1 MRLRRTAAV
10 AAAVTVTAVTLPGP
24 LTAPAH
30 AAPLG
35 SITVTPAT
43 GSVDTDPMFATATAS
58 ATCPAN
64 YGTNAGLRIA
74 RAGTSQFA
82 NLTRVGDDADYD
94 AVPPTLRPNRSMRAA
109 FGTTPITDG
118 DYTLVIVCT
127 GESAGD
133 HPDVFS
139 TTIRVAGTTWTAG
152 GGGPGPTTGPTT
164 GPTGGPGG
172 SGNKQTLNMQVDPAA
187 TSASPSPTGTP
198 GGGLPRTGSAV
209 ARTAAIGLGL
219 VAAGVLIVRLVRRRR
234 LA

>member
-1 MRLRRTAAV
+1 MRLRRIAAV
-10 AAAVTVTAVTLPGP
+10 AAAVTVAAVTLPGP

-35 SITVTPAT
+35 TITVTPAS
-43 GSVDTDPMFATATAS
+43 GSVDTDPMFTSATAS
-58 ATCPAN
+58 AACPAT

-82 NLTRVGDDADYD
+82 NLTRVGDDGNYD
-94 AVPPTLRPNRSMRAA
+94 AVPPTLKPNRSMRAA

-139 TTIRVAGTTWTAG
+139 TTIRVTGTAWTAS

-164 GPTGGPGG
+164 GPTGGT
-172 SGNKQTLNMQVDPAA
+172 GNKQTLNTEVGPAA
-187 TSASPSPTGTP
+187 TSASPSPTGTT

-209 ARTAAIGLGL
+209 AQIAAVGLGL